1 MGHLGPEL
9 ALGGSSEALKFQ
21 MGLEAKIGP
30 QAKMRP
36 CKFWMGPHS
45 SGGSDWDYQVFK

>member
-21 MGLEAKIGP
+21 MGVEGAEIGP
-30 QAKMRP
+30 QESGVLGRGHESYEEPMRGW
-36 CKFWMGPHS
+36 K
-45 SGGSDWDYQVFK
+45 